1 MNIDGHDC
9 FLGDDGTLDTVI
21 EVDGKEF
28 RFGDTS
34 WARDP
39 DMCGYMMISLP
50 YLVDPF
56 QLPCL
61 DGPY

>member
-39 DMCGYMMISLP
+39 NTGEMTDEGFVELCKECIEDLWQ
-50 YLVDPF
+50 F
-56 QLPCL
+56 EE
-61 DGPY
+61 